1 MRIGF
6 WEDECSEPIVF
17 ATVQH
22 SKKGKLLH
30 ESSQQRGNTGFSAL
44 DRGHSRSDE
53 AFFQSNDSGGREQS
67 KQNNYGPLYKSAS
80 LNRCLAFSEEN
91 ILLGVSGAPKRAV
104 SSNQL
109 PSKGILKKKETDT
122 DIRKTK
128 SMEVLSPR
136 VAKEQRPGQKGK
148 EITQAN
154 TEQARANFLQ
164 EKLQFSAFLDEIT
177 KSVISPSYL
186 TSLGVNNNKTPAKT
200 SASAPT
206 SNPVKPQLP
215 PKKNRKAPEEKTGQH
230 PKLASRQEKAP
241 FSSSRKHSV
250 CSNPDKLIS
259 CAMRNHH
266 GSPPPR
272 HHPHSA
278 SQSPQHGSNRKD
290 RRPTSADRFGRGGP
304 HLTDETSTSPET
316 SQSKQ
321 LHHHHHHHQKQQH
334 SQHPHNQH
342 FHQQSYLDSGHQE
355 PSNSPP
361 TSAQGA
367 EAGVGSESS
376 STKSDSSRARDTAST
391 ATSHSSDQSG
401 RHQPQHAGHSQQHR
415 VSPL

>member
-1 MRIGF
+1 M
-6 WEDECSEPIVF
+6 
-17 ATVQH
+17 
-22 SKKGKLLH
+22 
-30 ESSQQRGNTGFSAL
+30 
-44 DRGHSRSDE
+44 
-53 AFFQSNDSGGREQS
+53 
-67 KQNNYGPLYKSAS
+67 YKSAS

-136 VAKEQRPGQKGK
+136 VAKERPGQKGK

-215 PKKNRKAPEEKTGQH
+215 PKKHRKAPEEKTGQH

-241 FSSSRKHSV
+241 FSSSRKHSD

-259 CAMRNHH
+259 YAMRNHH

-290 RRPTSADRFGRGGP
+290 RRPTSGDRFGRGGP

-321 LHHHHHHHQKQQH
+321 LHHHHHHQKQQH

-342 FHQQSYLDSGHQE
+342 FHQQSYPDSGHQE

>member
-1 MRIGF
+1 
-6 WEDECSEPIVF
+6 
-17 ATVQH
+17 
-22 SKKGKLLH
+22 
-30 ESSQQRGNTGFSAL
+30 
-44 DRGHSRSDE
+44 
-53 AFFQSNDSGGREQS
+53 
-67 KQNNYGPLYKSAS
+67 
-80 LNRCLAFSEEN
+80 
-91 ILLGVSGAPKRAV
+91 
-104 SSNQL
+104 
-109 PSKGILKKKETDT
+109 
-122 DIRKTK
+122 
-128 SMEVLSPR
+128 MEVLSPR

-215 PKKNRKAPEEKTGQH
+215 PKKTRKAPEEKTGQH

-241 FSSSRKHSV
+241 FSSSRKHSD

-290 RRPTSADRFGRGGP
+290 RRPTSGDRFGRGGP

-321 LHHHHHHHQKQQH
+321 LHHHHHHQKQQH

>member
-1 MRIGF
+1 
-6 WEDECSEPIVF
+6 
-17 ATVQH
+17 
-22 SKKGKLLH
+22 
-30 ESSQQRGNTGFSAL
+30 
-44 DRGHSRSDE
+44 
-53 AFFQSNDSGGREQS
+53 
-67 KQNNYGPLYKSAS
+67 
-80 LNRCLAFSEEN
+80 
-91 ILLGVSGAPKRAV
+91 
-104 SSNQL
+104 
-109 PSKGILKKKETDT
+109 
-122 DIRKTK
+122 
-128 SMEVLSPR
+128 MEVLSPR

-215 PKKNRKAPEEKTGQH
+215 PKKTRKAPEEKTGQH

-241 FSSSRKHSV
+241 FSSSRKHSD

-290 RRPTSADRFGRGGP
+290 RRPTSGDRFGRGGP

-321 LHHHHHHHQKQQH
+321 LHHHHHHQKQQH
-334 SQHPHNQH
+334 SQHPYNQH

>member
-1 MRIGF
+1 
-6 WEDECSEPIVF
+6 
-17 ATVQH
+17 
-22 SKKGKLLH
+22 
-30 ESSQQRGNTGFSAL
+30 
-44 DRGHSRSDE
+44 
-53 AFFQSNDSGGREQS
+53 
-67 KQNNYGPLYKSAS
+67 
-80 LNRCLAFSEEN
+80 
-91 ILLGVSGAPKRAV
+91 
-104 SSNQL
+104 
-109 PSKGILKKKETDT
+109 
-122 DIRKTK
+122 
-128 SMEVLSPR
+128 MEVLSPR

-215 PKKNRKAPEEKTGQH
+215 PKKPRKAPEEKTGQH

-241 FSSSRKHSV
+241 FSSSRKHSD

-290 RRPTSADRFGRGGP
+290 RRPTSGDRFGRGGP

-321 LHHHHHHHQKQQH
+321 LHHHHHHQKQQH

>member
-1 MRIGF
+1 
-6 WEDECSEPIVF
+6 
-17 ATVQH
+17 
-22 SKKGKLLH
+22 
-30 ESSQQRGNTGFSAL
+30 
-44 DRGHSRSDE
+44 
-53 AFFQSNDSGGREQS
+53 
-67 KQNNYGPLYKSAS
+67 
-80 LNRCLAFSEEN
+80 
-91 ILLGVSGAPKRAV
+91 
-104 SSNQL
+104 
-109 PSKGILKKKETDT
+109 
-122 DIRKTK
+122 
-128 SMEVLSPR
+128 MEVLSPR

-215 PKKNRKAPEEKTGQH
+215 PKKTRKAPEEKTGQH

-241 FSSSRKHSV
+241 FSSSRKHSD

-290 RRPTSADRFGRGGP
+290 RRPISGDRFGRGGP

-321 LHHHHHHHQKQQH
+321 LHHHHHHQKQQH
-334 SQHPHNQH
+334 SQHPYNQH

>member
-1 MRIGF
+1 
-6 WEDECSEPIVF
+6 
-17 ATVQH
+17 
-22 SKKGKLLH
+22 
-30 ESSQQRGNTGFSAL
+30 
-44 DRGHSRSDE
+44 
-53 AFFQSNDSGGREQS
+53 
-67 KQNNYGPLYKSAS
+67 
-80 LNRCLAFSEEN
+80 
-91 ILLGVSGAPKRAV
+91 
-104 SSNQL
+104 
-109 PSKGILKKKETDT
+109 
-122 DIRKTK
+122 
-128 SMEVLSPR
+128 MEVLSPR

-206 SNPVKPQLP
+206 FNPVKPQLP
-215 PKKNRKAPEEKTGQH
+215 PKKTRKAPEEKTGQH

-241 FSSSRKHSV
+241 FSSSRKHSD

-290 RRPTSADRFGRGGP
+290 RRPTSGDRFGRGGP

-321 LHHHHHHHQKQQH
+321 LHHHHHHQKQQH
-334 SQHPHNQH
+334 SQHPYNQH

>member
-1 MRIGF
+1 
-6 WEDECSEPIVF
+6 
-17 ATVQH
+17 
-22 SKKGKLLH
+22 
-30 ESSQQRGNTGFSAL
+30 
-44 DRGHSRSDE
+44 
-53 AFFQSNDSGGREQS
+53 
-67 KQNNYGPLYKSAS
+67 
-80 LNRCLAFSEEN
+80 
-91 ILLGVSGAPKRAV
+91 
-104 SSNQL
+104 
-109 PSKGILKKKETDT
+109 
-122 DIRKTK
+122 
-128 SMEVLSPR
+128 MEVLSPR

-186 TSLGVNNNKTPAKT
+186 TTLGVNNNKTPAKT

-215 PKKNRKAPEEKTGQH
+215 PKKTRKAPEEKTGQH

-241 FSSSRKHSV
+241 FSSSRKHSD

-290 RRPTSADRFGRGGP
+290 RRPTSGDRFGRGGP

-321 LHHHHHHHQKQQH
+321 LHHHHHHQKQQH

>member
-1 MRIGF
+1 
-6 WEDECSEPIVF
+6 
-17 ATVQH
+17 
-22 SKKGKLLH
+22 
-30 ESSQQRGNTGFSAL
+30 
-44 DRGHSRSDE
+44 
-53 AFFQSNDSGGREQS
+53 
-67 KQNNYGPLYKSAS
+67 
-80 LNRCLAFSEEN
+80 
-91 ILLGVSGAPKRAV
+91 
-104 SSNQL
+104 
-109 PSKGILKKKETDT
+109 
-122 DIRKTK
+122 
-128 SMEVLSPR
+128 MEVLSPR

-164 EKLQFSAFLDEIT
+164 EKLQFSAFLGEIT

-215 PKKNRKAPEEKTGQH
+215 PKKTRKAPEEKTGQH

-241 FSSSRKHSV
+241 FSSSRKHSD

-290 RRPTSADRFGRGGP
+290 RKPTSGDRFGRGGP

-321 LHHHHHHHQKQQH
+321 LHHHHHHQKQQH